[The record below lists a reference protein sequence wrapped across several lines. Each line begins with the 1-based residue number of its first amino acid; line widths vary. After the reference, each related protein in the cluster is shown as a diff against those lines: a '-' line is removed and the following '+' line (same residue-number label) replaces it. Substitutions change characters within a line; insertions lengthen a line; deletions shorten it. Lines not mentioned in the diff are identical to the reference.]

1 MNYCPQ
7 CASPLILLETGGRHR
22 ATCPQQR
29 CGFVHWDNPVPVVG
43 GIVEWDNQIVLV
55 RNVGW
60 PENWFGLVTGF
71 LESGEMP
78 EEAIVREVREEIG
91 VEATIE
97 SYIGMYEFHRKN
109 QLLIIDHLRAHSG
122 DVVVPPDEIA
132 DYKWVHIEKVKPWTA
147 GTGRALRDWLRSR
160 GIEREMFDFSDVNN

>member
-7 CASPLILLETGGRHR
+7 CASSLILLETGGRHR

-78 EEAIVREVREEIG
+78 EEAIVREVR
-91 VEATIE
+91 
-97 SYIGMYEFHRKN
+97 
-109 QLLIIDHLRAHSG
+109 
-122 DVVVPPDEIA
+122 
-132 DYKWVHIEKVKPWTA
+132 
-147 GTGRALRDWLRSR
+147 
-160 GIEREMFDFSDVNN
+160 